1 MSVKDD
7 KPMEVI
13 GGANLPMIIE
23 LSMAKDFIDSL
34 ETLTNMGLSTG
45 KDSIVKFT
53 FTAHKEEAEN
63 EDGI

>member
-1 MSVKDD
+1 
-7 KPMEVI
+7 MEVI

-45 KDSIVKFT
+45 KDSIVKFE
-53 FTAHKEEAEN
+53 FTAHKEEVAD

>member
-1 MSVKDD
+1 
-7 KPMEVI
+7 
-13 GGANLPMIIE
+13 MIIE

-45 KDSIVKFT
+45 KDSIVKFE
-53 FTAHKEEAEN
+53 FTAHKEEVAD